1 MFVENSSHA
10 QSTESLSGESAAQ
23 ALEKIIAAEPYD
35 LQFGPVRANV
45 SARLAANYT
54 DNVFYSEKGTSD
66 VMIEPDVT
74 LGALWPISRL
84 NTLRLSLGLS
94 YEYYLK
100 NTALNTAAPLVNPD
114 SELAFNLFVGDV
126 HLQFHERFS
135 YQESLFFNSFGAE
148 NQPFFNFN
156 NVGTF
161 ARLDNNTGFDATWSL
176 DKALISAGYNH
187 EEFISETDEFDYL
200 NRRSEWFNAS
210 AGYFFGDHLQT
221 GLETKASLHHY
232 NHEDVLNDNWRAQVG
247 PFVEATF
254 PQKITLRAG
263 GGYDMARYGAAA
275 SGNSD
280 YDTFYAYARVSQETR
295 FFLHSLEAGREHDL
309 GDNANNL
316 KTDYAR
322 YAITSPIVAHM
333 DLGANIS
340 VNVAEESGGSSGFD
354 EKFTYYTAGFQAGW
368 QFRKHWRA
376 ELGYEFL
383 LKDSDLALL
392 DFQRDRVT
400 LDVVWNF

>member
-1 MFVENSSHA
+1 MFVENGSHA
-10 QSTESLSGESAAQ
+10 QSTESLSGEGAAQ
-23 ALEKIIAAEPYD
+23 SLEKSNAAESYD
-35 LQFGPVRANV
+35 LQVGPVRARV

-54 DNVFYSEKGTSD
+54 DNVFYSENGTSD

-74 LGALWPISRL
+74 LGALWPISQL

-94 YEYYLK
+94 YEWYLE
-100 NTALNTAAPLVNPD
+100 NTELNTGTPLVNPG

-135 YQESLFFNSFGAE
+135 YQESLFFNSFGAA

-161 ARLDNNTGFDATWSL
+161 ARLDNIAGFDATWSL
-176 DKALISAGYNH
+176 DKALISASYNH
-187 EEFISETDEFDYL
+187 EDFISETSAFDYL
-200 NRRSEWFNAS
+200 SRRSEWFNAS
-210 AGYFFGDHLQT
+210 GGYFFGDHLQA
-221 GLETKASLHHY
+221 GLEAKTSLHHY
-232 NHEDVLNDNWRAQVG
+232 YQEDVLNDNWRAQAG

-254 PQKITLRAG
+254 PQKITLRVG
-263 GGYDMARYGAAA
+263 GGYDMARYDAAA
-275 SGNSD
+275 LGNSD
-280 YDTFYAYARVSQETR
+280 YDNFYAYARVSQEMR
-295 FFLHSLEAGREHDL
+295 FLSHSIEAGREHLL

-322 YAITSPIVAHM
+322 YHITSPIVANV
-333 DLGANIS
+333 DLGANVS
-340 VNVAEESGGSSGFD
+340 VNVAEESGGPSGFD
-354 EKFTYYTAGFQAGW
+354 EKFTYYTAGFQVGW

-376 ELGYEFL
+376 ELGYELL
-383 LKDSDLALL
+383 LKESDLALR

-400 LDVVWNF
+400 VDVLWNF